1 MKIKKTVLI
10 TGGAGFIGSN
20 LSEKFIKENWNV
32 IVIDNSIT
40 GSTKNLDSIKNHP
53 NFNLIEKDV
62 SLPIKIPGKIDLILH
77 LASLASPVKY
87 VQHQIETLWAGSLG
101 TFHTLDLAKEKNA
114 VYLLSSSSEV
124 YGDPQVYPQ
133 PENYWGNV
141 NPIGP
146 RSMYDESKRF
156 AEAAVMAYHRS
167 YKVDTRIIRL
177 FNVYGPKMKI
187 DDGRVVCEFIRC
199 AINNESIKIFGDG
212 KQTRSLCYIED
223 IVRAIW
229 IITQSNGFSGEVFN
243 VGNPDER
250 TMHEVAKLVLEYT
263 KSNISIEFLPK
274 RTDDPLRRC
283 PDISKLHNLT
293 GWSPKI
299 NLSTGI
305 KKTIEYYQN
314 QI

>member
-20 LSEKFIKENWNV
+20 LSEKFIEENWNV

-40 GSTKNLDSIKNHP
+40 GSAKNLDSIKNHP

-101 TFHTLDLAKEKNA
+101 TFHTLDLAKEKGA

-133 PENYWGNV
+133 PETYWGNV

-167 YKVDTRIIRL
+167 RKVDTRIIRL

-223 IVRAIW
+223 IVIAIW
-229 IITQSNGFSGEVFN
+229 IITQSNEFSGQVFN

-250 TMHEVAKLVLEYT
+250 TMLELAKLVLEYT